1 MNKMRTLLLAASA
14 MLLAASCQL
23 RPLCDPSEAVMIKVT
38 VDTDNISNV
47 TCDLYNPYISYEKIS
62 TDMIRCMFYDPSTGN
77 LLSQSFIE
85 NKSYNEKGQE
95 VLSGTV
101 NILSGN
107 FDIICYNFDTPNT
120 LIRNE
125 SAFSTIDAFSTEVSS
140 AVISRF
146 SPLTKADVPTVYNTP
161 DHLVVSRDLN
171 YKVALHSEL
180 TTIET
185 TARTCVDTYYL
196 QIRAKNA
203 NRAGAI
209 NAVLTG
215 VSADNKFALNERNS
229 TSSMA
234 YFDLQV
240 SKDDQRYG
248 TTDNAVI
255 CAVFNTFGKIDAATS
270 ELHIYATTTSGKVAE
285 KTYKMDEI
293 FATSDAQNHHWLFID
308 DVFEFPED
316 DDPSGGGGG
325 FNPEVDEWEEDH
337 GEIIL

>member
-1 MNKMRTLLLAASA
+1 MKKMRALLLTASA

-38 VDTDNISNV
+38 VDTDGISNV
-47 TCDLYNPYISYEKIS
+47 TCDLYNPYISYETIS
-62 TDMIRCMFYDPSTGN
+62 TDMIRCMFYDPETGN

-85 NKSYNEKGQE
+85 NKSYNAKGQE

-107 FDIICYNFDTPNT
+107 FDIICYSFDTPNT
-120 LIRNE
+120 LVRDE

-140 AVISRF
+140 SVVSRF
-146 SPLTKADVPTVYNTP
+146 SPLKADVPTVYNTP

-185 TARTCVDTYYL
+185 TARTCIDTYYL
-196 QIRAKNA
+196 QIHAKNA

-215 VSADNKFALNERNS
+215 LSGDNKFALDERNANP
-229 TSSMA
+229 SMA

-248 TTDNAVI
+248 NEDNAVI
-255 CAVFNTFGKIDAATS
+255 CAVFNTFGKIEAS
-270 ELHIYATTTSGKVAE
+270 NSQLHIYATTTSGKVVE
-285 KTYKMDEI
+285 KTYSMDEI
-293 FATSDAQNHHWLFID
+293 FATADAQNHHWLFID
-308 DVFEFPED
+308 EEFEFPQED
-316 DDPSGGGGG
+316 DPKPGGGG
-325 FNPEVDEWEEDH
+325 FNPEVSEWEEEH
-337 GEIIL
+337 GEITL